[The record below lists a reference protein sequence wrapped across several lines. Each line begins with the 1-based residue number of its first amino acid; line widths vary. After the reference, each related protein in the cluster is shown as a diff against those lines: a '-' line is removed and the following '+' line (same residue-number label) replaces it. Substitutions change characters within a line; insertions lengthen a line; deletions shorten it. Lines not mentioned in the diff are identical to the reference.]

1 MFSWNK
7 YPLLRILV
15 PFIAGIIFVFYI
27 DFRVSIWTLL
37 AITAVGVLAMA
48 VLQKYQTY
56 RNRWVSGLLIIGSI
70 FAFSAAYTQFFIDA
84 GKPPQSLIENNNKLF
99 FIASVV
105 DPPTIKKKS
114 VKITVKME
122 AYKQNET
129 FQNDR
134 SKIIIHVA
142 KDERSEKIAYGDKL
156 LFYTYLNEVAEPKNP
171 KEFNYKQY
179 LSIKNIYLQAYVDAH
194 SWQKVSEKHGNPIIR
209 FASNTRNK
217 FLQIFRE
224 SNMDVQEY
232 GIISAILLSSNAD
245 LDPDLQ
251 RSYSAAG
258 VSHILS
264 VSGMHIGIVYVIL
277 AFFLRFL
284 DKTKNQRIAR
294 SFILLAVIWGYACIT
309 GLATSVIRCGTMLS
323 FVAVGG
329 VLNRKTNSY
338 NSLMTSMIFLLLLNP
353 LVILQLGFQLSYL
366 AVFGILWTQRRF
378 SLLYET
384 KTKIGK
390 HVWDIITVSLAAQLF
405 TAPLAIF
412 YFHQFPNYFLLTN
425 IALITLLPLVI
436 GAGMAVLVFFFWGF
450 AYQYI
455 SLILTYLIKSMNWV
469 VLKTETLPYSLTPN
483 IDISIWQV
491 IFAYLLIMIALSAF
505 FYKKKVYVFQ
515 ALTLAI
521 IFLGIDLHKQIK
533 VNRQKEIVFY
543 SLKSGYAIDCIDGR
557 NSTLICDSNTLNDKQ
572 IYDYSIKNNH
582 VYHQIKETKSK
593 LGQHFIKFYDKTILI
608 IDKPIY
614 SIDCDK
620 KLKINYILLSN
631 NLPISVDVL
640 QKMFDF
646 DVIIADGTY
655 SYYRLNY
662 LRNACAEKII
672 PFHELKNHGA
682 SVVKLD

>member
-7 YPLLRILV
+7 YPLLRILI
-15 PFIAGIIFVFYI
+15 PFVAGIIIVFHI
-27 DFRVSIWTLL
+27 DFAFHVWVLL
-37 AITAVGVLAMA
+37 FITAVGVLSMS

-56 RNRWVSGLLIIGSI
+56 RNRWLCGLLIIISI
-70 FAFSAAYTQFFIDA
+70 FSFSVAYTQFFIDA
-84 GKPPQSLIENNNKLF
+84 GKPSQSLIENNDKLL

-122 AYKQNET
+122 AYKQDET

-156 LFYTYLNEVAEPKNP
+156 LFYTYLNKVAEPKNP
-171 KEFNYKQY
+171 KEFNYKRY
-179 LSIKNIYLQAYVDAH
+179 LSIKNIYLQAYVDAR
-194 SWQKVSEKHGNPIIR
+194 SWQKISEKHGNPIIR

-217 FLQIFRE
+217 FLKIFRE

-264 VSGMHIGIVYVIL
+264 VSGMHIGIVYIIL
-277 AFFLRFL
+277 AFFLSFM

-294 SFILLAVIWGYACIT
+294 SFILLVVIWGYACIT

-384 KTKIGK
+384 KTKTGK
-390 HVWDIITVSLAAQLF
+390 HIWDIITVSLAAQLF

-436 GAGMAVLVFFFWGF
+436 GVGMAVLVFSFWSF
-450 AYQYI
+450 TYQYI
-455 SLILTYLIKSMNWV
+455 SLVLTYLIKSMNWI

-491 IFAYLLIMIALSAF
+491 ILAYLLIMIAMSAF

-515 ALTLAI
+515 VLALAI
-521 IFLGIDLHKQIK
+521 VFLGIDLHKQIK

-593 LGQHFIKFYDKTILI
+593 LGLHFIKFYDKTILI

-620 KLKINYILLSN
+620 KLKVNYILLSN
-631 NLPISVDVL
+631 NLPISVETL

-646 DVIIADGTY
+646 DMIIADGTY

-662 LRNACAEKII
+662 IRNVCAEKII
-672 PFHELKNHGA
+672 PFHELKNQGA
-682 SVVKLD
+682 SVVKL